1 MTTDNP
7 IEPVDPQSGGTRDEP
22 CSAPEHGPSFAEPE
36 AHGRDL
42 STEIA
47 RAMPR
52 AAGERVTC
60 RWIAGNQYRC
70 NWWAPADS
78 ADYDNPQM
86 MGLTVTTHRVS
97 RSQWVRVI
105 KKGNRL
111 VMDPAPSAAG
121 PAGSATPR
129 A

>member
-1 MTTDNP
+1 MTTKNP
-7 IEPVDPQSGGTRDEP
+7 IDPTDPQPHEEP
-22 CSAPEHGPSFAEPE
+22 QAKAEPGPTF
-36 AHGRDL
+36 AATKSQVQDL
-42 STEIA
+42 SAEIA

-70 NWWAPADS
+70 NWWGPVDT

-86 MGLTVTTHRVS
+86 FGLTVTTHRVC

-105 KKGNRL
+105 KRGNAL
-111 VMDPAPSAAG
+111 VMDPAPTAVAA
-121 PAGSATPR
+121 R